1 MPSNFYND
9 VIQQSPYFNN
19 PARINDSML
28 LEPVTRQAVYN
39 ILRDAYQQ
47 GNPLILFETYRS
59 RERQALLFAE
69 GKSQLRDVGA
79 HHYGLAADLVRAVD
93 GMPSWEGD
101 YTFLAEL
108 AQKYGER
115 IELGRHR
122 RRSRALCRRDAR
134 AARNHPRSRA
144 AVRGRVVP
152 R

>member
-1 MPSNFYND
+1 
-9 VIQQSPYFNN
+9 
-19 PARINDSML
+19 ML

-108 AQKYGER
+108 AQKYGLVSGSNWGDIGGARVRFVDATHVQRVTIPDQER
-115 IELGRHR
+115 LFAGEWYPDENY
-122 RRSRALCRRDAR
+122 SVA
-134 AARNHPRSRA
+134 
-144 AVRGRVVP
+144 
-152 R
+152 